1 MSDKHAHWK
10 TDEMFRLLIEGVEDY
25 AIFLLDPQGRVMSW
39 NPGAERLLGYKET
52 EMLGRH
58 YSCLFT
64 AEDSTRG
71 EPEQEL
77 RTASKA
83 GRSEDVRWHVRK
95 DGTRFWGDGVVTALR
110 NGDDILYYAKL
121 LRDKTD
127 QKELEDLLKHRAEA
141 LANADQQKNVF
152 LATLAHE
159 LRNPLAGIV
168 NAINILRLMN
178 KDYPA
183 LEQPL
188 QIMERQSKHIR
199 RLIDDLTDVAKIST
213 GKVQLHKERI
223 ELGNAVRNAVEA
235 TQPFIESRRHK
246 LSISLP
252 PEPIYLEADLVR
264 LQQVFANLLTNAA
277 KYTNE
282 GGQITL
288 SGTVQDSEIVVR
300 IRDTGI
306 GISAEMLPRIFELFT
321 QIDPAKGY
329 TQTGLGIGLAL
340 VKNLVEL
347 HGGSVQARS
356 DGKDKG
362 SEFTVRLPG
371 GTAPPEEELAPRA
384 STA

>member
-1 MSDKHAHWK
+1 MSDQHAQWK
-10 TDEMFRLLIEGVEDY
+10 TDEMFRLLIEGVKDY
-25 AIFLLDPQGRVMSW
+25 AVFLLDPEGRVVSW
-39 NPGAERLLGYKET
+39 NPGAERVLGYKET

-64 AEDSTRG
+64 PEDSMRG

-77 RTASKA
+77 GTASKA

-110 NGDDILYYAKL
+110 NGNDALCYYAKL

-127 QKELEDLLKHRAEA
+127 QKELEDLLKHRAAA

-168 NAINILRLMN
+168 NATNVLRLMS

-199 RLIDDLTDVAKIST
+199 RLVDDLMDVAKISA
-213 GKVQLHKERI
+213 GKVQLRKERV
-223 ELGNAVRNAVEA
+223 ELATAVRNAVEA
-235 TQPFIESRRHK
+235 TQPFIESRNHK

-252 PEPIYLEADLVR
+252 PEPIYLEADLIR
-264 LQQVFANLLTNAA
+264 LQQVIANLLTNAA
-277 KYTNE
+277 KYTDA

-288 SGTVQDSEIVVR
+288 SGTVQDDEIVVR

-306 GISAEMLPRIFELFT
+306 GISAEMVPRIFDLFT
-321 QIDPAKGY
+321 QVDPSRGY
-329 TQTGLGIGLAL
+329 TQSGLGIGLAL
-340 VKNLVEL
+340 VKNLIEL

-356 DGKDKG
+356 DGTDKG

-371 GTAPPEEELAPRA
+371 GAAPPQA
-384 STA
+384 